1 MKLVDIIVTIC
12 VVAVLAWAVYLN
24 GRRKKT
30 SSCCGDCSKCAKAT
44 AVADKKRSHY
54 PYEVRAEITGMTC
67 QNCAVTVENALNSLE
82 GVWAVVRLDTG
93 FARILCKSEPDKEKI
108 RRAIH
113 DAGYGVGSLEI
124 VVAE

>member
-1 MKLVDIIVTIC
+1 MKPVDIIVALC
-12 VVAVLAWAVYLN
+12 VIAALALAVWLN

-44 AVADKKRSHY
+44 AVADKKRADY
-54 PYEVRAEITGMTC
+54 PFEIRAEITGMTC
-67 QNCAVTVENALNSLE
+67 QNCAVTVENALNALE
-82 GVWAVVRLDTG
+82 GVWAAVRIDTKT
-93 FARILCKSEPDKEKI
+93 ARILCKTEPDKEKI

-124 VVAE
+124 VEND